1 MRARDSFHFVSF
13 VARFW
18 GREPRGLFGLGLRT
32 SSSSYCCWLECC
44 QHFGAAQHSRSG
56 PPYVPARGV
65 HSPFRYGVH
74 SPHFTLRKWVGT
86 AARLCSCPGVGAIVS
101 LDSFCAATT
110 PSQRPHMA
118 VMTVYARDH
127 EPCMFPHSRVSS
139 PCPLGDSF
147 RDACAARTGVLFF
160 TSFPRRWLRASPLL
174 HFVILHV
181 IWSRRGR
188 VLSTDPYSTPS
199 EIGVDTR
206 GGGMNCTTYE
216 VGCTCAHRALAF
228 LPPSPFVRWAVSASG
243 KCALAPCVE

>member
-1 MRARDSFHFVSF
+1 
-13 VARFW
+13 
-18 GREPRGLFGLGLRT
+18 
-32 SSSSYCCWLECC
+32 
-44 QHFGAAQHSRSG
+44 
-56 PPYVPARGV
+56 
-65 HSPFRYGVH
+65 
-74 SPHFTLRKWVGT
+74 
-86 AARLCSCPGVGAIVS
+86 
-101 LDSFCAATT
+101 
-110 PSQRPHMA
+110 MA

-174 HFVILHV
+174 HFFILHV

-206 GGGMNCTTYE
+206 GGGMSCTTYE

-228 LPPSPFVRWAVSASG
+228 PPPSPFVRWAVSASG
-243 KCALAPCVE
+243 KCALAPCVEWAHHSVLNPLYIQLAGLGCGAAFLRRRALRAESISLFIPVLRCLVSLFALFSRFPNRDKLTD